1 MLERHHF
8 IYISF
13 SYDSSLCFILIL
25 FAIKMSNLILD
36 LDSFSLKKK
45 KKKRL
50 FSSNL
55 TSKDVYFVKYTRMNA
70 LREIIMRK
78 TGT

>member
-1 MLERHHF
+1 
-8 IYISF
+8 
-13 SYDSSLCFILIL
+13 
-25 FAIKMSNLILD
+25 MSNLILD
-36 LDSFSLKKK
+36 LDSFSLKKKK

>member
-1 MLERHHF
+1 
-8 IYISF
+8 
-13 SYDSSLCFILIL
+13 
-25 FAIKMSNLILD
+25 MSNLILD
-36 LDSFSLKKK
+36 LDSFSLKK